1 MIKKAPFK
9 VEEEGWGEFDLGVTL
24 HLAEREG
31 VKELKHDLNFQESRY
46 ESPHKLV
53 SALRDLVN
61 DSHSRIVLRHFYG
74 SLQSQD
80 QCLDMMTRNVRPKVM
95 TRLHGRRPAQ
105 DGQENL
111 PIWND

>member
-1 MIKKAPFK
+1 MDKKSPHHSSRKSLTNYTPHSRNQHEVSTLYALLTTVIKKAPFK

-53 SALRDLVN
+53 KL
-61 DSHSRIVLRHFYG
+61 G
-74 SLQSQD
+74 KGQS
-80 QCLDMMTRNVRPKVM
+80 
-95 TRLHGRRPAQ
+95 
-105 DGQENL
+105 
-111 PIWND
+111 